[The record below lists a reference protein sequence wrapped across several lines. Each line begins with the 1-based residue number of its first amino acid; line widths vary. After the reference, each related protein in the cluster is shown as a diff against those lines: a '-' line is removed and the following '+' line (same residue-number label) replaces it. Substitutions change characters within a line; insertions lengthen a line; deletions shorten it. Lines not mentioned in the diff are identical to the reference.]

1 MDVELVE
8 QACPQRLLNDARPA
22 ADVHVPLAGC
32 CARLLER
39 SGETVGDEEKGRAAG
54 QLEWFP
60 RMVREHEDGRVE
72 RRGAAPP
79 AVGIGVALPR
89 AFAAAEH
96 PAPHHDRAARLLPFR
111 ESVALRAGV
120 AAFQAVFWGDGPHA
134 EYALMHT

>member
-54 QLEWFP
+54 QLEWLP

-72 RRGAAPP
+72 RRVVAPP
-79 AVGIGVALPR
+79 APCGWGALPP
-89 AFAAAEH
+89 AFAAAEN
-96 PAPHHDRAARLLPFR
+96 PAPPPDPAPRPLPF
-111 ESVALRAGV
+111 
-120 AAFQAVFWGDGPHA
+120 P
-134 EYALMHT
+134 